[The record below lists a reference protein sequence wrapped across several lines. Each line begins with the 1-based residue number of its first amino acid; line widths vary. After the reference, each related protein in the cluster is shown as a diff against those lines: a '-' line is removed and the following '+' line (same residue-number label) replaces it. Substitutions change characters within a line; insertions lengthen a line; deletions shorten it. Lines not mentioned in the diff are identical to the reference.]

1 MLACA
6 EPQTGRAWVL
16 PGASDVPV
24 GAKPPSNQPQETFLA
39 FSRSPMFC
47 PVSAARAPSVVWLP
61 SEQSS

>member
-1 MLACA
+1 MLVCA
-6 EPQTGRAWVL
+6 EPQTGRAWVE

-24 GAKPPSNQPQETFLA
+24 GVKPPSNQPQETFLV

-47 PVSAARAPSVVWLP
+47 PVSAARPPSVAWLP